1 MSKDNEIFKL
11 MDNERS
17 RNRGFTLLMNT
28 YQKDVYWHIRGI
40 VGSHED
46 TDDVI
51 QNTFVKVFR
60 YYDKFKKD
68 SSLFTWIYK
77 IATNESLTHLRKMN
91 RHQTSDLSDNYTLT
105 ADSNQI
111 DGDIIIAKLNGA
123 IEILPDKQ
131 KTVFNMR
138 YFENMTYQQ
147 ISDVLNTS
155 VGALKAS
162 YHFAVKKIEAELTK

>member
-1 MSKDNEIFKL
+1 MSKDNKIFEL
-11 MDNERS
+11 MDNEHS
-17 RNRGFTLLMNT
+17 RNRGFTLMMNT
-28 YQKDVYWHIRGI
+28 YQKDIYWHIRGI

-60 YYDKFKKD
+60 YYDKFNKG

-91 RHQTSDLSDNYTLT
+91 RHQTQDLSANYTLT
-105 ADSNQI
+105 TESNQI
-111 DGDIIIAKLNGA
+111 DGDEIIAKLNVA
-123 IEILPDKQ
+123 IEILPDRQ

-138 YFENMTYQQ
+138 YFENLTYQQ
-147 ISDVLNTS
+147 ISDILNTS